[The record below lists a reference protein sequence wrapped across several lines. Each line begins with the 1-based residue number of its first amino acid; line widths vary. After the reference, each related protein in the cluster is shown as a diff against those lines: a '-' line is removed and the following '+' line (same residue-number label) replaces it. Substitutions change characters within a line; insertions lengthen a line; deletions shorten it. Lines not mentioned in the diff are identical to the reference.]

1 MKLLFYYFFIF
12 FIYAIIGWIIE
23 STFVSI
29 KSKKFINR
37 GFFIGPYCPIYG
49 YGALAITL
57 YLEQYKNNII
67 TVFILCVVICAILEY
82 ITSYI
87 MEVLFK
93 TRWWDYSKKKFNLN
107 GRICGENAILFG
119 IGGII
124 IIYFINPFLITLL
137 NKIPK
142 NILLILSIISFIIF
156 LTDTIVSLN
165 IVKRFKKTITNID
178 LKKDSTQELKN
189 LVSEIINY
197 NINSKKINLN
207 IFQKRIINAF
217 PNFEINKFIN
227 NNKKGIK
234 KLLNKK

>member
-12 FIYAIIGWIIE
+12 FIYAMIGWIIE

-37 GFFIGPYCPIYG
+37 GFLIGPYCPIYG

-93 TRWWDYSKKKFNLN
+93 TRWWDYSTKKFNLN

-119 IGGII
+119 LGGII
-124 IIYFINPFLITLL
+124 VIYFINPFLITLL

-178 LKKDSTQELKN
+178 LKKDSTQEF
-189 LVSEIINY
+189 
-197 NINSKKINLN
+197 SKMVRETITQDHR
-207 IFQKRIINAF
+207 IFQKRLMSAF
-217 PNFEINKFIN
+217 PNIDMAKINDTKNKIKGKIKQSLKKN
-227 NNKKGIK
+227 N
-234 KLLNKK
+234 

>member
-1 MKLLFYYFFIF
+1 
-12 FIYAIIGWIIE
+12 
-23 STFVSI
+23 
-29 KSKKFINR
+29 
-37 GFFIGPYCPIYG
+37 
-49 YGALAITL
+49 
-57 YLEQYKNNII
+57 
-67 TVFILCVVICAILEY
+67 
-82 ITSYI
+82 

-178 LKKDSTQELKN
+178 LKKDSTQEFSKM
-189 LVSEIINY
+189 VRETIIQDHR
-197 NINSKKINLN
+197 
-207 IFQKRIINAF
+207 IFQKRLMSAF
-217 PNFEINKFIN
+217 PNIDMTKINDTKNKIKGKIKQSLKKN
-227 NNKKGIK
+227 N
-234 KLLNKK
+234 